1 MSALPQLCVKYNN
14 LFVREPGVGMGV
26 FGLIT
31 YLVYLR
37 CRIYV
42 FCVDFFSLSKIVNAP
57 NK

>member
-42 FCVDFFSLSKIVNAP
+42 FCVDFFLFQR
-57 NK
+57 